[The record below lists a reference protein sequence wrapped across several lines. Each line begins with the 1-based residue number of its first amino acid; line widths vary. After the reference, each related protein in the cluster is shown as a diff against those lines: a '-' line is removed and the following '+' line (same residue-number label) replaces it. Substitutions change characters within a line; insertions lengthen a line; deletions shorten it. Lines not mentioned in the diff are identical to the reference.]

1 MGSESQ
7 PSLEVN
13 ILTGS
18 AEGVHLGL
26 VQCSRKRGLSLA
38 LVPQTKPSKTLCQ
51 RSDFPS
57 DLRPWLK
64 LTHTSIALPLKISF
78 HYNFLMGH
86 NF

>member
-13 ILTGS
+13 ILTSS

-26 VQCSRKRGLSLA
+26 VQCSRQRCLSLA
-38 LVPQTKPSKTLCQ
+38 LVPQTKPSKTLYQ
-51 RSDFPS
+51 HSDFPS

-64 LTHTSIALPLKISF
+64 LTHTSIALPFENI
-78 HYNFLMGH
+78 FLLQ
-86 NF
+86 FF